1 MSPKIAE
8 TKLKFSIPTNPQFS
22 PPTITSI
29 KDTKSKVLSLFINIY
44 LLIINSTKLNLL
56 CNYNIV
62 LLVIFNYQTAII
74 APIAMNETSEA
85 TISKSQSF
93 FSFPIQMTSIE
104 EEVTR
109 KPSHAQNAI
118 PIPPTIFPILL

>member
-8 TKLKFSIPTNPQFS
+8 TKLNFSIPTNPQFS

-56 CNYNIV
+56 CNCNIV
-62 LLVIFNYQTAII
+62 LLIFNYQTAII

-93 FSFPIQMTSIE
+93 FSLPIQMTSIE

-118 PIPPTIFPILL
+118 PIPPTMFPMLL